1 MLIAISKQDAH
12 TAEIL
17 GRDTTKIC
25 EMQGFPPRLEND
37 KQSRV
42 DANIA
47 GFKAEF
53 AVARLLNV
61 DPPTFN
67 VLSDGGIDLWFYDY
81 PIDVKLSGKEYG
93 PLIFDSM
100 DKFQAM
106 IAVLVGATKDPN
118 VMRVNGWVNKG
129 HFADR
134 AVEHD
139 YGYGMRLK
147 MEADE
152 MFPMEVLWRRMSE
165 HRFKPT
171 EEA

>member
-12 TAEIL
+12 MAEML
-17 GRDTTKIC
+17 GRDTVKIC
-25 EMQGFPPRLEND
+25 EMQGFEPRLENE

-47 GFKAEF
+47 GYKAEF

-67 VLSDGGIDLWFYDY
+67 ILSDGGVDLWFYDY
-81 PIDVKLSGKEYG
+81 PIDVKWTGKEYG
-93 PLIFDSM
+93 PLIFDSL
-100 DKFQAM
+100 DKFRAM
-106 IAVLVGATKDPN
+106 IAVLVGATDDPN
-118 VMRVNGWVNKG
+118 VMRVHGWVNKG
-129 HFADR
+129 TFADK

-139 YGYGMRLK
+139 FGWGVRLK
-147 MEADE
+147 MDADQ
-152 MFPMEVLWRRMSE
+152 MFPMEELWRRMSE
-165 HRFKPT
+165 YRFAPK

>member
-17 GRDTTKIC
+17 GRDTVKIC
-25 EMQGFPPRLEND
+25 EMQGFEPRLENE

-47 GFKAEF
+47 GYKAEF

-67 VLSDGGIDLWFYDY
+67 ILSDGGVDLWFYDY
-81 PIDVKLSGKEYG
+81 PIDVKWSKTENGS
-93 PLIFDSM
+93 LIFDSL
-100 DKFQAM
+100 DDFRAM
-106 IAVLVGATKDPN
+106 IAVLVCSTKDPN
-118 VMRVNGWVNKG
+118 VMKVHGWVNKG
-129 HFADR
+129 TFAEH
-134 AVEHD
+134 AVERD
-139 YGYGMRLK
+139 FGYGVRLK
-147 MEADE
+147 MDADQL
-152 MFPMEVLWRRMSE
+152 FPMEELWRRMSE
-165 HRFKPT
+165 HRFAPK